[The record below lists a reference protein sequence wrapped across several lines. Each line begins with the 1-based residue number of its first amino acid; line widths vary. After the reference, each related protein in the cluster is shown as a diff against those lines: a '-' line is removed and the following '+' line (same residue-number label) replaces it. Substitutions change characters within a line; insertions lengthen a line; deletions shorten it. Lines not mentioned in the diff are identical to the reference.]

1 MSLKSADEPG
11 LDHGDYIEF
20 VMLDGTKRVPCR
32 VSQEAIDDIEGGK
45 PPPQERMERFN
56 RHRARIE
63 DIARQSYE
71 AGQASFDVRPQN
83 LGVERRSPMETLII
97 LLALATVAVPA
108 LTEFA
113 AARSLEEGE

>member
-1 MSLKSADEPG
+1 MSLKSADEQG
-11 LDHGDYIEF
+11 VDHGDYIEF

-32 VSQEAIDDIEGGK
+32 VSQEAINDIEGGK

-71 AGQASFDVRPQN
+71 AGQAMPLVTSKQ
-83 LGVERRSPMETLII
+83 
-97 LLALATVAVPA
+97 LAGRKLV
-108 LTEFA
+108 
-113 AARSLEEGE
+113 

>member
-1 MSLKSADEPG
+1 LQAVDGGNLMSMKSADEPE
-11 LDHGDYIEF
+11 LDLGDYIEF

-45 PPPQERMERFN
+45 PPSHERMERFN

-71 AGQASFDVRPQN
+71 AGQ
-83 LGVERRSPMETLII
+83 PM
-97 LLALATVAVPA
+97 P
-108 LTEFA
+108 
-113 AARSLEEGE
+113 S